1 MIQVRNV
8 VELCGKNKVHCFV
21 IFLLFV
27 GAVLRLW
34 NLPNTMMFLGDQ
46 GRDALVVADI
56 FRERDLAFIGPV
68 TSVGNMYLG
77 PAYYYFMLP
86 WLWISYPSPVG
97 PAYAVAI
104 LGILTIYVI
113 FKAGKEMLGTRAGL
127 IAATFMTFSWTTV
140 YYSRFS
146 WNPNPEPLVSTLFLW
161 FLYRAWQLKKPWYYV
176 LASLMMAVLLQLHYV
191 TLLFAPVLAGVILL
205 DVLRSTTKKRALRYI
220 VWTAASV
227 GVVLIT
233 LIPLLLFDWKH
244 NWLNAKA
251 FYEMF
256 VGSESFGSPEES
268 IISKIL
274 NILQETH
281 GRSMHLFFE
290 LWLPEKR
297 ILNTVGVVLS
307 AVAGIVLLL
316 RPLKRHRFSERLI
329 IGTLAFS
336 ILGLSAYSNSVF
348 DHYIL
353 FLLPVVYL
361 FFGQVLSRLSSVRV
375 LGPVVVVFAL
385 LAFIVQNASQYSFGT
400 SGLNITFI
408 QKTTQD
414 ITNILPENSTY
425 ALVLLSASRDLY
437 GMNYR
442 YFLSTYP
449 GYRPVAPE
457 YTRDAEYLIVID
469 EEKLV
474 ENPLEQPIY
483 ELITF
488 SEGGIIVDTYQL
500 DHGPVVYVLQRDEA
514 E

>member
-1 MIQVRNV
+1 MIQVRKIG
-8 VELCGKNKVHCFV
+8 ELCLNHKAGCFV
-21 IFLLFV
+21 FFLIVV
-27 GAVLRLW
+27 GSVLRLW
-34 NLPNTMMFLGDQ
+34 NLQNTMMFLGDQ

-86 WLWISYPSPVG
+86 WLWLSYPSPVG

-104 LGILTIYVI
+104 LGIITIYVM
-113 FKAGKEMLGTRAGL
+113 FKAGQEMLGTRAGV
-127 IAATFMTFSWTTV
+127 IAATLMTFSWTTI

-146 WNPNPEPLVSTLFLW
+146 WNPNPEPLVSTLFIW
-161 FLYRAWQLKKPWYYV
+161 FLYRAWCYKKPWFYA
-176 LASLMMAVLLQLHYV
+176 LATIMMAILLQLHYV
-191 TLLFAPVLAGVILL
+191 TLLFAPILAGVIGLDIRRSKTRKRLVQYLL
-205 DVLRSTTKKRALRYI
+205 WTGSSIALVI
-220 VWTAASV
+220 IS
-227 GVVLIT
+227 L
-233 LIPLLLFDWKH
+233 LPLLLFDWKH
-244 NWLNAKA
+244 NWLNAHA
-251 FYEMF
+251 FLEMF
-256 VGSESFGSPEES
+256 VGSESFGAAEES
-268 IISKIL
+268 LVSRML
-274 NILQETH
+274 STLQETH

-290 LWLPEKR
+290 LWLPER
-297 ILNTVGVVLS
+297 RMVNTLGVILAGLS
-307 AVAGIVLLL
+307 TAYLFF
-316 RPLKRHRFSERLI
+316 RPSKKHRFSERLI
-329 IGTLAFS
+329 IGILIVS

-361 FFGQVLSRLSSVRV
+361 FFAQVLSRLLSVRII
-375 LGPVVVVFAL
+375 GPLFVFLAL
-385 LAFIVQNASQYSFGT
+385 LVFIIQNASQYSFGT

-408 QKTTQD
+408 QKTTQE
-414 ITNILPENSTY
+414 ITKIIPQNSPY

-449 GYRPVAPE
+449 GYRPVNPE
-457 YTRDAEYLIVID
+457 YTNTAKYLIVID

-488 SEGGIIVDTYQL
+488 RDGALLVDTYQL
-500 DHGPVVYVLQRDEA
+500 EHGPVVYVLQRDVA